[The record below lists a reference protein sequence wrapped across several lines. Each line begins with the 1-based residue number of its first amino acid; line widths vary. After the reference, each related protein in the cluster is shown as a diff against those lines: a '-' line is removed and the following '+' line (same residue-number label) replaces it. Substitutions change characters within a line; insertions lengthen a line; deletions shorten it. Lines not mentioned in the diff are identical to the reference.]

1 MFPYLSSLSMV
12 YPKHIFLEDEINQA
26 ELFIL
31 KSLKYNLD
39 CYSSFN
45 FLQFFSLNG
54 FLFSDDYIQDN
65 IQSQKLYVN
74 NSNDV
79 YNIYEKSFEILNQLL
94 EEEISIK
101 IPYIYT
107 ALSIITLTR
116 NLFKLNDIYPKHFE
130 DCYQVRFKH
139 LSSHYEQIKK

>member
-1 MFPYLSSLSMV
+1 MV

-54 FLFSDDYIQDN
+54 FLFTDDFIQENNYTQKVYNSDN
-65 IQSQKLYVN
+65 IDK
-74 NSNDV
+74 
-79 YNIYEKSFEILNQLL
+79 IYEKSFEILNQLL
-94 EEEISIK
+94 EEEISIG
-101 IPYIYT
+101 IPSIYI
-107 ALSIITLTR
+107 ALSVITLTR

-139 LSSHYEQIKK
+139 LSFYYELIKK

>member
-1 MFPYLSSLSMV
+1 MV
-12 YPKHIFLEDEINQA
+12 YPKHIFLEDEINNA
-26 ELFIL
+26 EIFIL

-54 FLFSDDYIQDN
+54 FVFTDDFIQENNQTHKVNKSDN
-65 IQSQKLYVN
+65 IDK
-74 NSNDV
+74 
-79 YNIYEKSFEILNQLL
+79 IYEKSFEILNQLL
-94 EEEISIK
+94 EEEISIG
-101 IPYIYT
+101 IPSIYS
-107 ALSIITLTR
+107 ALSVITLTR

-139 LSSHYEQIKK
+139 LSFYYELIKK